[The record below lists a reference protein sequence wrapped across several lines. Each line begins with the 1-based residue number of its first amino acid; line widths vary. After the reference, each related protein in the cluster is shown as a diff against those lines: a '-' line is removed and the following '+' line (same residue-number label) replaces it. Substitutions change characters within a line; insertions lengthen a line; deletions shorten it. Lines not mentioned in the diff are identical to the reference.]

1 MDHCDCFVHTV
12 AVGGCNFLY
21 PGGFYS
27 FTACSSHN
35 KCSYPDYK
43 REKSIWRLN
52 NKGLDISP
60 FVQSEISRTT
70 DSVLPV
76 FILYSKLSDY
86 LFQRFS

>member
-43 REKSIWRLN
+43 REKSIRRLN

-60 FVQSEISRTT
+60 FVHVKEIMVVSYFLGWLITMVR
-70 DSVLPV
+70 VE
-76 FILYSKLSDY
+76 
-86 LFQRFS
+86 